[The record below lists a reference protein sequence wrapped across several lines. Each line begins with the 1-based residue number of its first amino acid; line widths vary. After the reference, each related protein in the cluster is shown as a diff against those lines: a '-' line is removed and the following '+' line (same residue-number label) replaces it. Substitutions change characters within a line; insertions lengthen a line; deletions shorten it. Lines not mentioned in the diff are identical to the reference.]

1 MRLGALR
8 IAGLACVAMLLA
20 IAAYYIYL
28 GWFFARGGVPC
39 EHLSRLVARN
49 GAGDAVEFA
58 EDRCA
63 GPAFSNVGSL
73 SLLRR
78 NGLRELFLEY
88 QEGAGDPVARWL
100 DDSHLSVTVAGV
112 EKVYTQKQTV
122 GATQI
127 TYDLKMASQS
137 RD

>member
-1 MRLGALR
+1 MRLEPSR
-8 IAGLACVAMLLA
+8 IVGLACIAMLLA

-28 GWFFARGGVPC
+28 GWFFARDGVPC
-39 EHLSRLVARN
+39 EHLSRLIARH
-49 GAGDAVEFA
+49 GTGDAIEFA

-63 GPAFSNVGSL
+63 GPAFSDVGSL
-73 SLLRR
+73 SLLKQDGARQ
-78 NGLRELFLEY
+78 LILEY
-88 QEGAGDPVARWL
+88 QEGAGEPVAQWL